1 MKCKAPWL
9 KAAKGTEEFTMVGGI
24 GMWRARNAG
33 EIILLR
39 KPSKNLKSGFAW

>member
-1 MKCKAPWL
+1 MAQSGKRTK
-9 KAAKGTEEFTMVGGI
+9 KFTMVGGI
-24 GMWRARNAG
+24 GMWRARDAG